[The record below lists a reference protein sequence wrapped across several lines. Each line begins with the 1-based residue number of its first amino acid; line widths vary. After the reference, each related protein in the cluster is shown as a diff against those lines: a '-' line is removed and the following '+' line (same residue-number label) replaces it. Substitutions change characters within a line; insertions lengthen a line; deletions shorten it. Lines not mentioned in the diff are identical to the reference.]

1 MIEKSVREMVEYL
14 AKALSE
20 HPDSVSIEEEEDT
33 EDGITLKLKL
43 HPEDKG
49 RIIGKNG
56 RVAQSIRSLIRVG
69 SVKSGTKIRLRID

>member
-1 MIEKSVREMVEYL
+1 MIEKSVTEMVEYL

-20 HPDSVSIEEEEDT
+20 NPESVSIEEEITDE
-33 EDGITLKLKL
+33 GITLRLLL
-43 HPEDKG
+43 HPDDKG

-56 RVAQSIRSLIRVG
+56 RVAQSIRSLFRVG

>member
-1 MIEKSVREMVEYL
+1 MIEKSVSEMVEYL

-20 HPDSVSIEEEEDT
+20 NPDSVSIEEENT
-33 EDGITLKLKL
+33 EDGITLKLTL
-43 HPEDKG
+43 HPDDKG

>member
-1 MIEKSVREMVEYL
+1 MIEKSVSEMVEYL

-20 HPDSVSIEEEEDT
+20 NPDSVSIEEEDT
-33 EDGITLKLKL
+33 EDGITLNLTL
-43 HPEDKG
+43 HPDDKG